1 MIMIMIICTIMIVN
15 IEYIWLASF
24 YAIQIEV
31 FAAVAYI
38 FNHLIHTVCAPPH
51 RFLDLPH
58 PTTPNEKDSPPPS
71 LVGTFSQKKSAV
83 LLDFVQITSPPSP
96 QFGKLIQFF
105 LNAKNTDLSN
115 IQNDSLSKI
124 LLK

>member
-1 MIMIMIICTIMIVN
+1 MIICTITIINV
-15 IEYIWLASF
+15 EYIWLASF

-31 FAAVAYI
+31 FAAVAYV

-71 LVGTFSQKKSAV
+71 LVGTFSRKKSAV
-83 LLDFVQITSPPSP
+83 LLDFVQITSP
-96 QFGKLIQFF
+96 QFGLGQFF